1 MNLATLPK
9 NFSVKYG
16 ILASGFSEVYIK
28 PTQPTLFDE
37 NTFDDTNASQHP
49 RARALPHRPSLSA
62 VTDALKDKY
71 GADAVRFGRDLR
83 FEGRISDTMPTGKDN
98 T

>member
-1 MNLATLPK
+1 MAFWPACTSDWCRYK
-9 NFSVKYG
+9 RIFR
-16 ILASGFSEVYIK
+16 VYIK
-28 PTQPTLFDE
+28 PTQPTLFDG
-37 NTFDDTNASQHP
+37 NTFDDTNVSQHF
-49 RARALPHRPSLSA
+49 RTHALSHRPSLSA